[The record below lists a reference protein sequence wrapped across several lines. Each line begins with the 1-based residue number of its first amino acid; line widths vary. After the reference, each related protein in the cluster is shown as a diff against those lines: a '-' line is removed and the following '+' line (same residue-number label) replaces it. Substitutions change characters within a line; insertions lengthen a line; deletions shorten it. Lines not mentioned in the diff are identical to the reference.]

1 MAHVFLSMVGF
12 LRFIRVEGSG
22 FRVAFLKFVA
32 FT

>member
-1 MAHVFLSMVGF
+1 MAHVFFCLVGF
-12 LRFIRVEGSG
+12 LRFTRVEGSG